1 MTRDE
6 VVAALK
12 REEAAI
18 RGIGATSLFLFGS
31 AARDEL
37 GPDSDIDV
45 FIEYDRD
52 NPPDLFQICGLS
64 RHLAGVL
71 EREVD
76 LGTRGGLHPR
86 LRAEIERESIRV
98 I

>member
-6 VVAALK
+6 VLATLK

-18 RGIGATSLFLFGS
+18 RAIGATSLYLFGS

-37 GPDSDIDV
+37 EADSDIDV
-45 FIEYDRD
+45 FFEYDQD
-52 NPPDLFQICGLS
+52 SAPDLFQICGLS

-76 LGTRGGLHPR
+76 LCTRNGLHPR
-86 LRAEIERESIRV
+86 LRASIERESIRV